1 METKSKIGVNLVKIS
16 AVYMSV
22 GLVIGL
28 KMGLSGNH
36 ALATVHS
43 HIGLLGWTTMAMTG
57 LVYIV
62 RPRCADSKL
71 SRLYFWL
78 HNIGLPIMMISLVLY
93 HGYGNAQAEKVAGI
107 GSIIV
112 LLALFVFTINIFKNL
127 KND

>member
-1 METKSKIGVNLVKIS
+1 MKSTIGVTLVKI
-16 AVYMSV
+16 ALIYMMI

-28 KMGLSGNH
+28 IMGMSGNH

-43 HIGLLGWTTMAMTG
+43 HISLLGWTTMVITG
-57 LVYIV
+57 LVYIL

-71 SRLYFWL
+71 SILYFWL
-78 HNIGLPIMMISLVLY
+78 HNIGLPIMMVSLALFY
-93 HGYGNAQAEKVAGI
+93 GYGNAQAEKVAGI

-112 LLALFVFTINIFKNL
+112 LLSLFVFSINIFKNL